1 MKKHSILLATAL
13 SCLMSVSSFAQETKK
28 DTVSYWKKA
37 TSMGA
42 TFNQASF
49 NDSWAATQGS
59 KGSVGL
65 NLFYNTKGEYNKD
78 KVNWVNDLQ
87 LQYGLLDNGS
97 GMRKTIDRI
106 FFDSK
111 IGHKISKTWLVYGNV
126 NVQSQFTKGY
136 NYGAGAKDVNGNA
149 TDLLVSNLF
158 APGYITESVG
168 LEWKPNT
175 VFNMTFAPGAVRQT
189 IVADKTINYDAN
201 GLAYGVDVK
210 NGKTLR
216 NEVAILQIVAN
227 YNKDIAKNVN
237 LKLRYQLFANYQD
250 LAAMDSRLD
259 AKFTAKINK
268 YLSTTF
274 DFIAI
279 YDQDQIARLQ
289 TAQNL
294 GVGLLYSF

>member
-1 MKKHSILLATAL
+1 MKKQSILLSIAF
-13 SCLMSVSSFAQETKK
+13 SCLMSTSLLAQEVKK
-28 DTVSYWKKA
+28 DSVSYWKKA

-65 NLFYNTKGEYNKD
+65 NLFYNTKGEYTKG

-111 IGHKISKTWLVYGNV
+111 IGHKISKTWLLYGNL
-126 NVQSQFTKGY
+126 NLQSQFTKGF
-136 NYGAGAKDVNGNA
+136 NYGAGAKDANGNA
-149 TDLLVSNLF
+149 TDILVSNIF
-158 APGYITESVG
+158 APAFITESVG

-175 VFNMTFAPGAVRQT
+175 AFNMTFAPGAVRQT
-189 IVADKTINYDAN
+189 IVADKTINVDAN
-201 GLAYGVDVK
+201 GLAYGVDIK
-210 NGKTLR
+210 NGKSVR
-216 NEVAILQIVAN
+216 NELAVLQIVAN

-250 LAAMDSRLD
+250 LGAIDNRLD

-274 DFIAI
+274 DFIAV
-279 YDQDQIARLQ
+279 YDQDQIAKLQ